1 MNCDIDFVAKKEM
14 LHPSCYRLNIF
25 LFLENKALTNVI
37 CYVQYLYS
45 TLTNITAPCSEVD
58 AMSPE
63 SNNPV
68 SASSNNENVNN
79 MKEEGD
85 DRWVSDSTDD
95 SPSVDITVADNDSF
109 IKSVTVQNTTNVESI
124 TITVYDEEGNEV
136 SPEL

>member
-1 MNCDIDFVAKKEM
+1 
-14 LHPSCYRLNIF
+14 
-25 LFLENKALTNVI
+25 
-37 CYVQYLYS
+37 
-45 TLTNITAPCSEVD
+45 
-58 AMSPE
+58 MSPE